1 MEQTQAIEK
10 VSQILN
16 RKQYKKIKAMDR
28 LEMERYLAA
37 IYISGHEEAGEL
49 AEAVREGDEE
59 HITEEI
65 ADVLVLVEQIIKE
78 HNIVNVSIIEVFEQ
92 KVERTIERIAAGY
105 YESEDKR

>member
-1 MEQTQAIEK
+1 MKEK
-10 VSQILN
+10 L
-16 RKQYKKIKAMDR
+16 KKIYNHFGEEAQMHK
-28 LEMERYLAA
+28 L
-37 IYISGHEEAGEL
+37 IEEAGEL

>member
-1 MEQTQAIEK
+1 MKEK
-10 VSQILN
+10 L
-16 RKQYKKIKAMDR
+16 KKIYNHFGEEAQMHK
-28 LEMERYLAA
+28 L
-37 IYISGHEEAGEL
+37 IEEAGEL
-49 AEAVREGDEE
+49 AEAVREGDKE

-78 HNIVNVSIIEVFEQ
+78 HSIVNVSIIEVFEQ

>member
-1 MEQTQAIEK
+1 MKEK
-10 VSQILN
+10 L
-16 RKQYKKIKAMDR
+16 KKIYNHFGEEAQMHK
-28 LEMERYLAA
+28 L
-37 IYISGHEEAGEL
+37 IEEAGEL
-49 AEAVREGDEE
+49 AEAVREGDKE

-92 KVERTIERIAAGY
+92 KVERTIERIAAGH

>member
-1 MEQTQAIEK
+1 MKEK
-10 VSQILN
+10 L
-16 RKQYKKIKAMDR
+16 KKIYNHFGEEAQMHK
-28 LEMERYLAA
+28 L
-37 IYISGHEEAGEL
+37 IEEAGEL
-49 AEAVREGDEE
+49 AEAVREGDKE

>member
-1 MEQTQAIEK
+1 MKEK
-10 VSQILN
+10 L
-16 RKQYKKIKAMDR
+16 KKIYNHFGEEAQMHK
-28 LEMERYLAA
+28 L
-37 IYISGHEEAGEL
+37 IEEAGEL
-49 AEAVREGDEE
+49 AEAVRKGDEE

>member
-1 MEQTQAIEK
+1 MKEK
-10 VSQILN
+10 L
-16 RKQYKKIKAMDR
+16 KKIYNHFGEEAQMHK
-28 LEMERYLAA
+28 L
-37 IYISGHEEAGEL
+37 IEEAGEL
-49 AEAVREGDEE
+49 AEAVREGYKE